1 MGTEP
6 KPSTETLVIG
16 NGFMELA
23 CRVIAAMADR
33 EGVGMVMVGG
43 DLQLRLLLPGNPA
56 YDKAVAQPDFAC
68 SVSASSQHE
77 RIAARIRAAFERVS
91 GG

>member
-6 KPSTETLVIG
+6 KPSTEALIIG

-33 EGVGMVMVGG
+33 EGIGMVLVDG
-43 DLQLRLLLPGNPA
+43 DLRLRLLLPEDPA
-56 YDKAVAQPDFAC
+56 YDRAVAHPDFAC
-68 SVSASSQHE
+68 SVSTRSQHE